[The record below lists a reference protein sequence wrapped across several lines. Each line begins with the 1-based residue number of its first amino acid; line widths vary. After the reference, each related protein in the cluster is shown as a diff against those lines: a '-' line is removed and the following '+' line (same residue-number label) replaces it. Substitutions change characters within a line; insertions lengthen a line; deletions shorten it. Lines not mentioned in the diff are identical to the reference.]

1 MPAIVGGPFKINENG
16 GVINFGDTLNISPKS
31 TSKSVSG
38 SGGGNSGDFTIVN
51 NGINMNNVLDPDVV
65 DQNLAGNV

>member
-31 TSKSVSG
+31 VSKSVSG

-51 NGINMNNVLDPDVV
+51 NGLNLNNVLDPDVV
-65 DQNLAGNV
+65 DQNQAGNV

>member
-16 GVINFGDTLNISPKS
+16 GVVNFGDALNISPKS

-51 NGINMNNVLDPDVV
+51 NGINMNNVADPDVV